1 MSGEMAASVQRE
13 RRYRPQRKEL
23 EEEDGADERR
33 RGCIGGRRNNCDCI
47 YVLIGYS
54 NAIYVYLVVNL
65 KE

>member
-1 MSGEMAASVQRE
+1 M
-13 RRYRPQRKEL
+13 
-23 EEEDGADERR
+23 EEEERADERR

-54 NAIYVYLVVNL
+54 NAIYVYLGVNL